1 MSAADVV
8 SLDGTARFDHAERR
22 RFARPSEGWLPIVLI
37 AMLAFVLGSAMD
49 EPAWV
54 NGHGA
59 LTDSLVWCAAAGAL
73 IGFLGPKLGWG
84 RWRTHIIG
92 ALLAGLLLPIIAGW
106 AMEPGATA
114 AHAFTITANGT
125 VEAYLDLAIRG
136 RQFTTQ
142 EVHYILVLGGVCWG
156 TLQFGAFA
164 VFGHR
169 RPLSAVLVV
178 GLVLL
183 ANMALTRRDQL
194 GWLVM
199 YAAASLLLLVQMH
212 AFDERGTWA
221 RRRIGDPSSMTAMYL
236 RGGAIFIAV
245 AMAGAL
251 LLTSRAASAPLAR
264 LWSGLDTQL
273 VQIGEALG
281 RFFPVGGDL
290 KGGGGVAFGSSAR
303 IAGQWFSDPGVAF
316 RATVPADM
324 PAFKWRAATYDT
336 FALGGWQQS
345 DLRSIGVASGL
356 PLMADTG
363 EAPAQGGPYTLYRVN
378 VSPDTFHDTKLLSPG
393 VPVQV
398 NRDANVQVSGAGAW
412 VAGVDLNGDGA
423 YDVTANT
430 PVLEGPAAIT
440 ANQLRAASTA
450 YPSDIVVRY
459 TAVPEGAIGPDAT
472 ELLAKMLKLSPSR
485 NPYDLAD
492 TMQRVL
498 QGPGFTYNTDI
509 RGVACDSSSAVECFA
524 RTRTGYCLHYAS
536 TMAILL
542 RAAIPGHPIPTRLV
556 QGFLPG
562 TRNGATVT
570 VTNRDAHAWV
580 EVYFPGYGWMAF
592 DPTGGGV
599 GRPAVLQEGPP
610 VAASSPTPV
619 PTADGSSGPRPS
631 RHDPNDPNDPNGTT
645 GPYVPPVR
653 PADQGM
659 LAVFAVL
666 LGLLVFAA
674 AFIAWWRGPRGEVS
688 AERAWSSLSRAAGR
702 FGVRQRPTQTIYE
715 YASALGELVP
725 VARTD
730 LRTVADATVEATY
743 GGTELAPSR
752 LLAVRLAMRRLRL
765 SMIRLVVRRLRPRLP
780 GRPRAPRWDGGRRGR

>member
-1 MSAADVV
+1 MSAAEAARVA
-8 SLDGTARFDHAERR
+8 GTARFDDVEHR
-22 RFARPSEGWLPIVLI
+22 RFGRPSEGWLPIVLI

-59 LTDSLVWCAAAGAL
+59 LTDSLVWCAAAGAI

-92 ALLAGLLLPIIAGW
+92 ALFAGLLLPIIAGW
-106 AMEPGATA
+106 AMEPGATV
-114 AHAFTITANGT
+114 AHAFQITAVGT
-125 VEAYLDLAIRG
+125 VEAYLDLGIRG

-169 RPLSAVLVV
+169 RPLSAVVMV

-194 GWLVM
+194 GWLVL

-212 AFDERGTWA
+212 TFDERGTWA

-236 RGGAIFIAV
+236 RGGAIFIAL

-251 LLTSRAASAPLAR
+251 LLMSRGVSAPLAR
-264 LWSGLDTQL
+264 MWSGLDTQL
-273 VQIGEALG
+273 VQLGESLG

-316 RATVPADM
+316 RATVPADL

-345 DLRSIGVASGL
+345 DVRSISVASGR

-363 EAPAQGGPYTLYRVN
+363 EVPPEVGPYTLYRV
-378 VSPDTFHDTKLLSPG
+378 SIAPDTFHDGKLLSPG

-398 NRDANVQVSGAGAW
+398 NRDASVEVSGADAW
-412 VAGVDLNGDGA
+412 VASVDLNGDA
-423 YDVTANT
+423 PYDVTANT
-430 PVLEGPAAIT
+430 PVLAGPGAIT
-440 ANQLRAASTA
+440 ANQLRAASAA
-450 YPSDIVVRY
+450 YPADIVARY
-459 TAVPEGAIGPDAT
+459 TAVPQGAIGPDAT
-472 ELLAKMLKLSPSR
+472 ELLAKMLVLSPSR
-485 NPYDLAD
+485 NPFDLAD

-498 QGPGFTYNTDI
+498 QGPGFTYSTDI

-542 RAAIPGHPIPTRLV
+542 RAAIRGHPIPTRLV

-562 TRNGATVT
+562 TRSGNSVT

-599 GRPAVLQEGPP
+599 GRPQVLEEGPP
-610 VAASSPTPV
+610 VAASSPTPL
-619 PTADGSSGPRPS
+619 PSTDGSSGPRASKPA
-631 RHDPNDPNDPNGTT
+631 RGDPNDPNGTT
-645 GPYVPPVR
+645 GPYVPPAQ

-666 LGLLVFAA
+666 LGLFVLAA
-674 AFIAWWRGPRGEVS
+674 AFVAWWRGPRGEVS
-688 AERAWSSLSRAAGR
+688 PERAWSSLSRAAGR

-725 VARTD
+725 VARAD

-743 GGTELAPSR
+743 GGTELAPGR
-752 LLAVRLAMRRLRL
+752 IMAVRAAMRRLRL
-765 SMIRLVVRRLRPRLP
+765 SMFRLVVRRV
-780 GRPRAPRWDGGRRGR
+780 RPRAPRVPRWARRRR

>member
-1 MSAADVV
+1 MTAAAAT
-8 SLDGTARFDHAERR
+8 GATTTARFGDVERHR
-22 RFARPSEGWLPIVLI
+22 VGRPSEGWMPVVLL
-37 AMLAFVLGSAMD
+37 AVLAFALGTAMD
-49 EPAWV
+49 EPGWV
-54 NGHGA
+54 NGHGV
-59 LTDSLVWCAAAGAL
+59 LTDSLALCAGAGAL

-84 RWRTHIIG
+84 RWRTHVIG
-92 ALLAGLLLPIIAGW
+92 ALLAGLLLPVIAGW
-106 AMEPGATA
+106 AVEPGSTTSEAFRITA
-114 AHAFTITANGT
+114 AGT

-142 EVHYILVLGGVCWG
+142 EVHYILVLGGICWG
-156 TLQFGAFA
+156 ALQFGAFA

-183 ANMALTRRDQL
+183 ANIALTRRDQL
-194 GWLVM
+194 AWLAL

-212 AFDERGTWA
+212 AFDERGTWE
-221 RRRIGDPSSMTAMYL
+221 RRRIGDPSSMAAMYL
-236 RGGAIFIAV
+236 RGGAVFIVV
-245 AMAGAL
+245 AMVGAL

-264 LWSGLDTQL
+264 LWSGLDPQL

-316 RATVPADM
+316 TATVPADM

-345 DLRSIGVASGL
+345 DLRSVGVASGL
-356 PLMADTG
+356 PLVSDTG
-363 EAPAQGGPYTLYRVN
+363 EAPTDGGPYTLYRTTIA
-378 VSPDTFHDTKLLSPG
+378 PDTFHDSKLLSPG

-398 NRDANVQVSGAGAW
+398 NRDATVLLSGAGSW
-412 VAGVDLNGDGA
+412 VAGVDVGGDSP
-423 YDVTANT
+423 YEVTANT
-430 PVLEGPAAIT
+430 PVLEGPGAIT

-450 YPSDIVVRY
+450 SAAYPSDIVARY
-459 TAVPEGAIGPDAT
+459 TAVAPGAIGPDAT
-472 ELLAKMLKLSPSR
+472 ELLAKMLALSPSR

-524 RTRTGYCLHYAS
+524 RTHTGYCLHYAS

-542 RAAIPGHPIPTRLV
+542 RAALPGHPIPTRLV

-562 TRNGATVT
+562 TRTVNT
-570 VTNRDAHAWV
+570 VIVTNRDAHAWV

-599 GRPAVLQEGPP
+599 GRPQVLVEGPP

-619 PTADGSSGPRPS
+619 PSADGSSGPRAS
-631 RHDPNDPNDPNGTT
+631 RPVRPDPNDPGGSS

-653 PADQGM
+653 PADQGA
-659 LAVFAVL
+659 LALFAVL
-666 LGLLVFAA
+666 VGLLVLGAA
-674 AFIAWWRGPRGEVS
+674 LVAWWRGPRGDVS

-715 YASALGELVP
+715 YASALGDLVP

-743 GGTELAPSR
+743 GGADLAPGR

-765 SMIRLVVRRLRPRLP
+765 SMFRLVVRRFARLRPGWARLP
-780 GRPRAPRWDGGRRGR
+780 RRDRR